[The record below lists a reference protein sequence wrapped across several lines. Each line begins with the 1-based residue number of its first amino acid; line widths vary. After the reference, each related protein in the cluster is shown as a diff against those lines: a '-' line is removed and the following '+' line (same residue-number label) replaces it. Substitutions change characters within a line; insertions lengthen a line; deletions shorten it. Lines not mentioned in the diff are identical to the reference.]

1 MIYINTGQKRYLHPF
16 TIKKAA
22 NAREMLMKK
31 PANSVLV
38 PVASIVTGAIVFLI
52 LTGML
57 IPSFSPLRQVA
68 AASSPASFNF
78 VTNLFYYEAS
88 EVSFNMEDIY
98 NSTHLYDFSG
108 KNHLGAKSPSLQFE
122 SGIYGQ
128 ALQWPTGEIVVE
140 DLGIVSM
147 SFTLEAWVF
156 PSSGD
161 ALTLAGAGL
170 SPGLPYPYIT
180 KAQNGSMRYVSTGGE
195 GSLYSS
201 QGVPLNAWTHVALVY
216 DVTSGIAKWYL
227 NAAEQ
232 GSRFVGGDRRWSGR
246 WAIGRIGP
254 GITTSEWKGKIDEF
268 RIYKGVALSQSKI
281 QEDMKTRIGHKLTV
295 TGLTPNSDIAQLWY
309 TDGEFART
317 HMLQQ
322 TADTE
327 GKVEFNV
334 YSWSGRTTPYNAII
348 RVSRAGRTYS
358 SQTLRL
364 NWEDVYNFSQDTNYT
379 ETVIAGVVSGLII
392 VIPIAIL
399 SFNRVMAKRRK
410 A

>member
-1 MIYINTGQKRYLHPF
+1 MRKY
-16 TIKKAA
+16 
-22 NAREMLMKK
+22 
-31 PANSVLV
+31 ANSVLI
-38 PVASIVTGAIVFLI
+38 PVASIVAGVLVFLI
-52 LTGML
+52 LTGIL
-57 IPSFSPLRQVA
+57 IPSFSPLREVA

-78 VTNLFYYEAS
+78 VTNLFYYETS
-88 EVSFNMEDIY
+88 EVSFNMEDMY

-108 KNHLGAKSPSLQFE
+108 KNHFGLKSPSIQFA

-128 ALQWPTGEIVVE
+128 ALQWPTGQIVVE

-147 SFTLEAWVF
+147 SFTLEAWIY
-156 PSSGD
+156 PTTEGGS
-161 ALTLAGAGL
+161 TLAGAG
-170 SPGLPYPYIT
+170 SSSTLPYPYI
-180 KAQNGSMRYVSTGGE
+180 ARDLNGSMRYVSTGGDA

-201 QGVPLNAWTHVALVY
+201 QPVPLNSWTHVAMLY
-216 DVTSGIAKWYL
+216 DVSTGNAKWYL
-227 NAAEQ
+227 NAVEQ
-232 GSRFVGGDRRWSGR
+232 GSKFMGTDRRWSGR
-246 WAIGRIGP
+246 WTIGRIGP
-254 GITTSEWKGKIDEF
+254 NMLTSEWKGRIDEF
-268 RIYKGVALSQSKI
+268 RLYKGVALSQTKI
-281 QEDMKTRIGHKLTV
+281 QEDMNTSIGHKLTV

-327 GKVEFNV
+327 GKAEFNV
-334 YSWSGRTTPYNAII
+334 YSWSGRVTPYNGII
-348 RVSRAGRTYS
+348 RVSHAGRTYS

-379 ETVIAGVVSGLII
+379 EALIASTVSGLII

-399 SFNRVMAKRRK
+399 LFNRFTAKRRK